1 MYKRNQSLVASN
13 SPRAIFLDVPNV
25 VQFRCQWTMD
35 INDYYF
41 PVRLAVVQQPH
52 HAQNF
57 NSLDLAGVGDALAD
71 LARIDRIVIA
81 LMLGV

>member
-1 MYKRNQSLVASN
+1 
-13 SPRAIFLDVPNV
+13 
-25 VQFRCQWTMD
+25 MD